1 METGVIAVFDIG
13 RMGRGVYPKACAF
26 TELLHGADT
35 RKAAIV
41 HCSSLNNENLTEHL
55 DLWLSAAIREEVE
68 RRFYA
73 KINEQASL
81 QHLID
86 DPTFMA
92 DPMNHVGLFADHGV
106 VHARDVAAQ
115 VLTVLDMVH
124 GVLIPRRD
132 ARRFAFMQGLGVL
145 LAYFHDIGMVD
156 FSRFGR
162 IMHPEFAAQ
171 AAFDP
176 ALDDIVEAIWQE
188 NSGGVAWHL
197 HTLADTGALRQDP
210 KLVLRELLSLSIC
223 HSKSKVPVAVL
234 NDPFALR
241 RQLIHV
247 VTTAL
252 PVLFAEQQAET
263 PDAQETLPGPH
274 TEQALLNLHVARFAP
289 AFPDHA
295 YLWLEPGGASAAL
308 MEDVIDTARVLRA
321 ADALRQRGAT
331 LETSGQYQVFVD
343 QHHGNAIYALRLGAA
358 KLFMLELSDPIS
370 AGEANIAS
378 TELDLTGDLHISF
391 HRGLFRNPGATEHAA
406 HCAARIVLDI
416 QSDVIDSFQ
425 RATPSTDLKDAREM
439 AILLEETNDHAPFVQ
454 MVKTAL
460 AALEPASAAR
470 VRFMPSMAN
479 ASPAERTRYLAAAP
493 TTWDMSTRRYLLAQL
508 AQSGHRSDRIDP
520 QLAFDHVRLVT
531 LGPGDVLIE
540 ASAPSAFVYL
550 PLGPG
555 LIISPLGGYQ
565 SFPAV
570 PWVLLGA
577 TGVVRGAER
586 SATIVAERGVQ
597 VVVIPQ
603 SVYLAHWHNT
613 LSVEEFQDAVRRA
626 AMTAP

>member
-1 METGVIAVFDIG
+1 MH
-13 RMGRGVYPKACAF
+13 R
-26 TELLHGADT
+26 
-35 RKAAIV
+35 
-41 HCSSLNNENLTEHL
+41 SSLDNENPTEYL
-55 DLWLSAAIREEVE
+55 DLWLSTSIREEIE

-81 QHLID
+81 ERLID

-92 DPMNHVGLFADHGV
+92 DPMHHVGLFADHGV

-115 VLTVLDMVH
+115 VLTVLDTAH

-145 LAYFHDIGMVD
+145 LAYLHDIGMVD
-156 FSRFGR
+156 FSQFGR

-176 ALDDIVEAIWQE
+176 ALDDIVRAIWQE

-197 HTLADTGALRQDP
+197 RTLVDADALHQDP

-234 NDPFALR
+234 NDPHALR

-247 VTTAL
+247 ATTAL
-252 PVLFAEQQAET
+252 PVLFAEQQGQS
-263 PDAQETLPGPH
+263 PDTLEYQPDRH
-274 TEQALLNLHVARFAP
+274 TEQTRSNPHFARFSP
-289 AFPDHA
+289 TFPDHA
-295 YLWLEPGGASAAL
+295 YLWLDTNPASTDL
-308 MEDVIDTARVLRA
+308 MDDAIDTVRALRA
-321 ADALRQRGAT
+321 ADALRQRGTT
-331 LETSGQYQVFVD
+331 LETSGHYQVFVD

-370 AGEANIAS
+370 AGEANIAC
-378 TELDLTGDLHISF
+378 TELERTGDLRFSF

-406 HCAARIVLDI
+406 HCAARVVLDI
-416 QSDVIDSFQ
+416 KRDVIDSFQ
-425 RATPSTDLKDAREM
+425 RAAPSTDLKNAEAM
-439 AILLEETNDHAPFVQ
+439 AILLEETDDHVGFVQ
-454 MVKTAL
+454 TVKTAL

-493 TTWDMSTRRYLLAQL
+493 ITWDMDTRRDLLAQL
-508 AQSGHRSDRIDP
+508 AQSGHRADRIDP
-520 QLAFDHVRLVT
+520 RRAFDNVRLLT
-531 LGPGDVLIE
+531 LHPGEALIE
-540 ASAPSAFVYL
+540 AGATSAFVYL

-555 LIISPLGGYQ
+555 LTINPLGGYP

-570 PWVLLGA
+570 PWVLLGS
-577 TGVVRGAER
+577 TGVVRCAER

-603 SVYLAHWHNT
+603 SVYLTHWHHT
-613 LSVEEFQDAVRRA
+613 LSVEEFQDVFRA
-626 AMTAP
+626 PL